1 MDTLE
6 QTLAINALW
15 AEKKGYESNLLRS
28 RFMRANLLRYWRAKP
43 RKDRLFMKMGASHL
57 VRGLSMSDVFD
68 LGTLVPE
75 LAGQDGGSSFHLLVL
90 PGPRSQTANL
100 DPTKFVY
107 VPGNRD
113 EYGAGMD
120 LFNEAVI
127 PGKFTIFDTA
137 PLRALARSGDTPLPL
152 WRVIHGFDAV
162 LVMTGSRPSSN
173 L

>member
-1 MDTLE
+1 
-6 QTLAINALW
+6 
-15 AEKKGYESNLLRS
+15 
-28 RFMRANLLRYWRAKP
+28 
-43 RKDRLFMKMGASHL
+43 MKMGASHL

-75 LAGQDGGSSFHLLVL
+75 LVGQGGGSSFHILVL
-90 PGPRSQTANL
+90 PGPESQTANL

-120 LFNEAVI
+120 LFDKAVI
-127 PGKFTIFDTA
+127 PGEFTIFETA
-137 PLRALARSGDTPLPL
+137 HLRALANSDSGDTPLPL

-162 LVMTGSRPSSN
+162 LIMTGSRPSSN